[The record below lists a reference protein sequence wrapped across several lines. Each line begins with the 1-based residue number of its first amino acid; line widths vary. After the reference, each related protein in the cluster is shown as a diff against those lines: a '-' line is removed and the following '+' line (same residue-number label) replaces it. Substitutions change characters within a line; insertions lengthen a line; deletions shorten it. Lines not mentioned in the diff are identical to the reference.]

1 MCLVA
6 QVVRAPVHFSEGCEQ
21 HNLAVCLS
29 AYLSV
34 HLHMTVC
41 LAVSVHC
48 SFYLFFLGQF
58 LLDYLV
64 AQVVRVPDPIGD
76 TFFFSKCV
84 GLYPVS
90 TPPPNKKS
98 IRNIRHTQNI

>member
-6 QVVRAPVHFSEGCEQ
+6 QAVRAPVQCSEGCEQ
-21 HNLAVCLS
+21 HNLAVCLP

-34 HLHMTVC
+34 HLPMTVC
-41 LAVSVHC
+41 LAVTVHC
-48 SFYLFFLGQF
+48 SFYLFCRPV

-76 TFFFSKCV
+76 TFIL
-84 GLYPVS
+84 GLYPAS
-90 TPPPNKKS
+90 TLFLKNFKEYQAYPK
-98 IRNIRHTQNI
+98 IFEI

>member
-6 QVVRAPVHFSEGCEQ
+6 QVVRAPVQCSEGCEQ
-21 HNLAVCLS
+21 YNLAVCLP

-34 HLHMTVC
+34 YLPMTVC

-48 SFYLFFLGQF
+48 SFYMFCGQV

-76 TFFFSKCV
+76 TLIFSKYV
-84 GLYPVS
+84 GLNPASTLFPQKYKEYQAYP
-90 TPPPNKKS
+90 NFFE
-98 IRNIRHTQNI
+98 I